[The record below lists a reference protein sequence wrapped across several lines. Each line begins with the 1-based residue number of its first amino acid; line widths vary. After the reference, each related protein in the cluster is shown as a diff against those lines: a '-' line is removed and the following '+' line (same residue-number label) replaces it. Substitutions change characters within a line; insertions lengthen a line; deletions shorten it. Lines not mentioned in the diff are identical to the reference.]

1 MLASTPTSQIPGAMK
16 ESRAVSISLEN
27 EPRQVIV
34 ETETKEDLDSPTP
47 EIEKLEQW
55 NKTKVDVYR
64 YLAALYSFIIM
75 GMNDAAYGVRPQRH
89 LANNCHFAD
98 RMCRL

>member
-1 MLASTPTSQIPGAMK
+1 MM
-16 ESRAVSISLEN
+16 ER
-27 EPRQVIV
+27 
-34 ETETKEDLDSPTP
+34 ETKEHL

-75 GMNDAAYGVRPQRH
+75 GMNDAAYGVRSRRH
-89 LANNCHFAD
+89 LAYNC
-98 RMCRL
+98 